1 MSAFVKSL
9 LWAVTSKT
17 IGQYRNQCSN
27 PSATQ
32 EKLLKN
38 IIQNNKNSAYGK
50 KYNFKNIK
58 SFGNFQRDLPITTYE
73 DVIEYVEA
81 ALEGHESQLTEEKPV
96 FFAKTSGTTGK
107 PKYIPVTPENRA
119 MKSQLMRVWL
129 CHLNKDHPRCL
140 EDKVITIVSPEAEE
154 YAPCGTPCGAE
165 SGHGY
170 KNMSKSVKTTYSS
183 PYEVYAV
190 ENYDAKYYA
199 LLRIA
204 AEQSI
209 TLLYSVNPSTAI
221 LLAEQLGAFTEDIIR
236 DVRDGTLSNDYQFE
250 PEYRSV
256 IEAGLRPDPM
266 RAKQLEAAATKT
278 GGALSPKFTW
288 PRLGA
293 ICCWKGGSVTQ
304 YLSKFDNYYPEN
316 LPVRDIGYF
325 ASEVRGSVPLTD
337 EADSG
342 VLAVPTNVY
351 EFYPAD
357 TDGKP
362 DRLDLLS
369 VDHLEEGKQYYI
381 YVTTS
386 SGLYRY
392 DMNDIIEVTGFYE
405 HTPLIRFV
413 QKGKGVVSFT
423 GEKLYESQVG
433 DAVAQV
439 LAKYPGNNEFIAA
452 VGVLED
458 TTPQYIFQI
467 EFETPPEKK
476 LAEEIIR
483 DIDVTLSNINIEY
496 ESKRKSQRIKPAM
509 LHIIQQGEFSRYRKR
524 SVEGGSKSDGQFK
537 ILKLTKDAS
546 FLKEFN
552 VIGECEAPEL

>member
-17 IGQYRNQCSN
+17 IRQYRNQCSD
-27 PSATQ
+27 PRTTQ
-32 EKLLKN
+32 DQLLNDIIRKN
-38 IIQNNKNSAYGK
+38 ENSVYGSKFGFNK
-50 KYNFKNIK
+50 IK

-73 DVIEYVEA
+73 DIVEYIDA
-81 ALEGHESQLTEEKPV
+81 ALEGHESQLTAETPV

-129 CHLNKDHPRCL
+129 CHLNRDHPRSL

-170 KNMSKSVKTTYSS
+170 RNMSKSVKTTYSS

-204 AEQSI
+204 AAQSI

-221 LLAEQLGAFTEDIIR
+221 LLAEQLGTFTENIIR
-236 DVRDGTLSNDYQFE
+236 DVRDGTLSHDYEFE
-250 PEYRSV
+250 PDYRSV
-256 IEAGLRPDPM
+256 IEACLKPDPM
-266 RAKQLEAAATKT
+266 RAKQLEAATSKT
-278 GGALSPKFTW
+278 GGRLSPKHIW

-304 YLSKFDNYYPEN
+304 YLSKFDNYYQEG

-325 ASEVRGSVPLTD
+325 ASEVRGSVPLSD

-357 TDGKP
+357 AEGKP

-439 LAKYPGNNEFIAA
+439 LAKHSGNNEFIAA
-452 VGVLED
+452 VGVLKD
-458 TTPQYIFQI
+458 TTPQYVFQI
-467 EFETPPEKK
+467 EFESPPDEK
-476 LAEEIIR
+476 LAMDIIQ
-483 DIDVTLSNINIEY
+483 DIDVTLSKINIEY
-496 ESKRKSQRIKPAM
+496 ESKRKSQRIKPAL
-509 LHIIQQGEFSRYRKR
+509 LHIIQQGEFGNYRKR

-537 ILKLTKDAS
+537 ILKLTKDET
-546 FLKEFN
+546 FLDEFK
-552 VIGECEAPEL
+552 VVAECEAPEL